1 MSLDTPP
8 PNNPLL
14 NTQELRSPA
23 PNLSEG
29 RVLLGILKSIEN
41 ELRKRELLGFQG
53 TPPTPLWF
61 LAETERN
68 VFLWR
73 SGQSLDDT
81 RNYTFW
87 VDIKALI
94 EKRREQLRKPQ
105 DQNPFINPLWGSGTL
120 DHSLVERE
128 CDYLDLLEDLIPTV
142 FKRGETLSRAS
153 ESLRLEM
160 DPSAIRTAITLPLNG
175 PPSRRRADT
184 R

>member
-8 PNNPLL
+8 PDEPLL
-14 NTQELRSPA
+14 DTQELRSTA
-23 PNLSEG
+23 PNVAHE

-41 ELRKRELLGFQG
+41 ELRGREFLGFAG
-53 TPPTPLWF
+53 TIPTPLWF

-73 SGQSLDDT
+73 SGQSLDDA
-81 RNYTFW
+81 RKYSFW
-87 VDIKALI
+87 VEINALI
-94 EKRREQLRKPQ
+94 DKRRDQLQNPQ
-105 DQNPFINPLWGSGTL
+105 DHNPFINPLWGIGSIDSTIVDNEL
-120 DHSLVERE
+120 
-128 CDYLDLLEDLIPTV
+128 DYLDLLEDLSPTV

-160 DPSAIRTAITLPLNG
+160 DPNATRETITLPLSG
-175 PPSRRRADT
+175 TPTLKRT

>member
-8 PNNPLL
+8 PNDPLP
-14 NTQELRSPA
+14 NTQELRSPS
-23 PNLSEG
+23 PNLSQG

-41 ELRKRELLGFQG
+41 ELRSRELLGFQG

-61 LAETERN
+61 VAETERN

-73 SGQSLDDT
+73 SGLSLDDI
-81 RNYTFW
+81 RRYTFW

-94 EKRREQLRKPQ
+94 EKRREQLGKPQ
-105 DQNPFINPLWGSGTL
+105 DQNPFINPLWGSGSL
-120 DHSLVERE
+120 DSSLVDRE

-160 DPSAIRTAITLPLNG
+160 DPAVSRTAVTLPLTST
-175 PPSRRRADT
+175 PSRRRD
-184 R
+184 